1 MRKSIQKFGRIVIF
15 WLLFGLNSYITT
27 AQASLSSQAAT
38 ASQIKSAQVKKIKQT
53 TRLTHKKTAQQPKK
67 VVKGK
72 IASASTKK
80 TLHSS
85 SLDQRV
91 LSVYRGWAGT
101 RYRLG
106 GNSKSGIDCSAF
118 VRETA
123 QRALGIYLP
132 RSTAQQKKVG
142 KAIPKS
148 NLKAGDLVFFRKNH
162 HVGIYIGN
170 GKFVHASSSKGVTT
184 SSLNERYWHKHYSQS
199 RRII

>member
-1 MRKSIQKFGRIVIF
+1 M
-15 WLLFGLNSYITT
+15 LFGLNSYIAT
-27 AQASLSSQAAT
+27 AQASLSSRAAT

-53 TRLTHKKTAQQPKK
+53 VHFTHKKTAQQPKK
-67 VVKGK
+67 VAKGK
-72 IASASTKK
+72 IASVSAKE
-80 TLHSS
+80 TLHNS

-91 LSVYRGWAGT
+91 LNVYRGWAGT

-106 GNSKSGIDCSAF
+106 GDSKLGIDCSAF

-132 RSTAQQKKVG
+132 RSTAQQKSVG

-148 NLKAGDLVFFRKNH
+148 SLKAGDLVFFRKNH
-162 HVGIYIGN
+162 HVGIYVGN

-184 SSLNERYWHKHYSQS
+184 SSLNEYYWYKHYSQS